1 MKGFSGLNL
10 IALIC
15 NRSSAVLL
23 AVCLS
28 KIIAQMYKVFV
39 NDAPLILTNKLSET
53 VNGEYFPLNGTA
65 INTAIDALAKKKLP
79 AAYIYHP
86 NHEEILKKFTKKIPL
101 EVAAGGVVT
110 NKEGKVLFIY
120 RNDKWDLPKGMI
132 DKGETLEECAI
143 REVSEETGVKG
154 LKIENFLKTT
164 YHVFKRKGSYGLK
177 EVHWYAM
184 KTSYKGKLVGQ
195 KSENI
200 EKVKWKGPKKI
211 KKALEN
217 SYTNI
222 RSLFE
227 IDNFH

>member
-1 MKGFSGLNL
+1 
-10 IALIC
+10 
-15 NRSSAVLL
+15 
-23 AVCLS
+23 
-28 KIIAQMYKVFV
+28 MYKVFV
-39 NDAPLILTNKLSET
+39 NDAPLVLTNKLSET

-65 INTAIDALAKKKLP
+65 IKNAIDALMKKKLQ

-110 NKEGKVLFIY
+110 NKQGKVLFIY
-120 RNDKWDLPKGMI
+120 RNDKWDLPKGRL
-132 DKGETLEECAI
+132 DKGETIEECAL
-143 REVSEETGVKG
+143 REVEEETGVQG

-164 YHVFKRKGSYGLK
+164 YHVFKKSGTYKLK

-195 KSENI
+195 KSEKI
-200 EKVKWKGPKKI
+200 EKVKWKGPHKI
-211 KKALEN
+211 QKALEN

-222 RSLFE
+222 KTLFE
-227 IDNFH
+227 VDNFH